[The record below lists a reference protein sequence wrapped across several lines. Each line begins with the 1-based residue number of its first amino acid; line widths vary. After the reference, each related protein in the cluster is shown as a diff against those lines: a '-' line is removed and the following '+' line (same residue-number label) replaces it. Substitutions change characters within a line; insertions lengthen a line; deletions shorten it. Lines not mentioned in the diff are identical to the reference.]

1 MDMDMPPPDP
11 TIVNLPLSDPRCNV
25 SDCLAFAAAA
35 AESQAKIPWAD
46 GFKYGRWATY
56 YYLAITGL
64 FILSYAYHKYQDR
77 KATVSRLSDAQAP
90 GLRQKLLAVG
100 RWLAYRRIEFP
111 GSSVFEIPSFGVVS
125 LLLATV
131 VFLAALTF
139 AARPYYRKHVH
150 YGSPPI
156 ATRTGLMAYACTPIL
171 IALAGKANVIT
182 LITGISHEK
191 LNVIHRWVGWFTLV
205 LSLVHTIPFFYQ
217 PGQDHGYTT
226 LNAEWSVRMGGD
238 MYSGV
243 PPLAMLVGLV
253 FLSIQPI
260 RQWVYETF
268 YFSHV
273 LMAIT
278 YLGLLFWH
286 AANLGDSWA
295 YLWATLALW
304 LASWLARLFW
314 YTRPMNI
321 RNEWFQGATTLLTHL
336 PGGMTKIEVLNPPD
350 GFTWTP
356 SQHCFLRFPRIS
368 LLDNHP
374 FTIVSGPLPAPSR
387 RNNVKQRGEKVG
399 DVFQIPHKQVPLT
412 FLARTHS
419 GFTRRLDS
427 FSAKHADNALEV
439 WIDGPYGGL
448 GRPIE
453 RLYDHLV
460 LVAGGSGITV
470 CLPWLTSIMA
480 AEPSEIRVERISL
493 VWAVKHQEHLDWA
506 RDWLTGV
513 KEKLAQRVEGSRLEI
528 NSRFYVTQEAIEE
541 KPITTTHLQDSK
553 SRPMPQSK
561 EIDDEIHKSPS
572 PSSTIDDPTTATT
585 NQNTSPSATQQ
596 LSSTPIFEP
605 LDLHSGRPDMAT
617 IVRDEIARSASNNKK
632 LFFVGCG
639 PGSMR
644 NELGNAVARAQTGVM
659 KGDVAEV
666 ALHLEAFGW

>member
-35 AESQAKIPWAD
+35 AESQAITPWA
-46 GFKYGRWATY
+46 GQFKYGHWATY
-56 YYLAITGL
+56 YYLVIIGL
-64 FILSYAYHKYQDR
+64 FIFSYLYHTYHDR
-77 KATVSRLSDAQAP
+77 RATIPPKGTQTPKL
-90 GLRQKLLAVG
+90 GQKLLAAG

-111 GSSVFEIPSFGVVS
+111 GSSMFEIPSFGVLS
-125 LLLATV
+125 LLLATI

-139 AARPYYRKHVH
+139 ATRPYYRQHVH

-205 LSLVHTIPFFYQ
+205 LSLIHTIPFFYQ
-217 PGQDHGYTT
+217 PGQDVGYTT
-226 LNAEWSVRMGGD
+226 LKAEWSVRMGGD
-238 MYSGV
+238 MVSAFRFNHLLSSHIFPIQYSGV

-253 FLSIQPI
+253 FLSVPPI
-260 RQWVYETF
+260 RRWAYETF

-273 LMAIT
+273 LMAIS

-286 AANLGDSWA
+286 AANIGDSWA

-321 RNEWFQGATTLLTHL
+321 RNEWFRGATTLLTHL

-350 GFTWTP
+350 EFAWTA
-356 SQHCFLRFPRIS
+356 SQHCFLRFPSIS

-374 FTIVSGPLPAPSR
+374 FTIVSGPPAKSSR
-387 RNNVKQRGEKVG
+387 NGGQGGEKT
-399 DVFQIPHKQVPLT
+399 DLFPPKQVPLT

-419 GFTRRLDS
+419 GFTLRLDS
-427 FSAKHADNALEV
+427 FSSKNADAALDA

-453 RLYDHLV
+453 RLYDNLV
-460 LVAGGSGITV
+460 LLLEG
-470 CLPWLTSIMA
+470 
-480 AEPSEIRVERISL
+480 
-493 VWAVKHQEHLDWA
+493 QES
-506 RDWLTGV
+506 
-513 KEKLAQRVEGSRLEI
+513 Q
-528 NSRFYVTQEAIEE
+528 
-541 KPITTTHLQDSK
+541 
-553 SRPMPQSK
+553 
-561 EIDDEIHKSPS
+561 
-572 PSSTIDDPTTATT
+572 
-585 NQNTSPSATQQ
+585 
-596 LSSTPIFEP
+596 
-605 LDLHSGRPDMAT
+605 
-617 IVRDEIARSASNNKK
+617 
-632 LFFVGCG
+632 FVY
-639 PGSMR
+639 PG
-644 NELGNAVARAQTGVM
+644 
-659 KGDVAEV
+659 
-666 ALHLEAFGW
+666 